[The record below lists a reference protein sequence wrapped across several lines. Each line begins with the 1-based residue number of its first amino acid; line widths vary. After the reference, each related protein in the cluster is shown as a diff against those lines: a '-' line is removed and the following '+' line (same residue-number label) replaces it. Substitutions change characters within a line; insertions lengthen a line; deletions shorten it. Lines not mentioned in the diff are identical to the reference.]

1 MPNPK
6 ISFNPP
12 LLTGLLILNKNALPL
27 HRLLHYSLGLL
38 AMFALVNLHGC
49 SLYPQKTETLPA
61 LQTLYDYVV
70 LDSQSQTPIS
80 LEELA
85 KRLKDRDVVFIGEFH
100 GNHASHLLQA
110 QLQAL
115 LYKQRPLQ
123 ILSMEQFER
132 HQQTLLFRYLDDEIG
147 EAYLL
152 NEAPAWDN
160 YTASYRPMVEFAK
173 QHFLPVVAANAPTDI
188 VRCIGRQGQDYVG
201 KLTEDERN
209 WIAQTP
215 FADIPGYL
223 EKYQSWIQEARHLTD
238 DQAQKSYQAQIVR
251 DNTMAE
257 SILRALR
264 DHPKHQVIHLNGAFH
279 SAAHLGTVAALQ
291 RMAPNLKLSVISPI
305 HTDTPHQPYPTSEDF
320 EEGDFIYLLQSQP
333 IQYVNA
339 SYRQKTMKRLFK
351 SADSKP
357 CL

>member
-61 LQTLYDYVV
+61 LHTLYDSVV

-80 LEELA
+80 LQDLA
-85 KRLKDRDVVFIGEFH
+85 KRLKDHDVVFIGEFH

-115 LYKQRPLQ
+115 LFKQRPLQ

-147 EAYLL
+147 EAYLVK
-152 NEAPAWDN
+152 EVPAWDN

-264 DHPKHQVIHLNGAFH
+264 DNPKHQVIHLNGAFH
-279 SAAHLGTVAALQ
+279 SAAHLGTVGALK
-291 RMAPNLKLSVISPI
+291 ALNPNLKISVISPI
-305 HTDTPHQPYPTSEDF
+305 TIDNPLKPTVQSEDF
-320 EEGDFIYLLQSQP
+320 EQGDYLYLLQAQP
-333 IQYVNA
+333 EQYRNA
-339 SYRQKTMKRLFK
+339 AYRQKAFSKLFK
-351 SADSKP
+351 NADSKV
-357 CL
+357 CR